1 MNVGVLAHRV
11 VQQPFA
17 AAVVIALVVVI
28 VSLLRRSPVALQELR
43 GRPLARIALWTVTS
57 FALMAAAAPIL
68 APPTSLRDPYL
79 IPTTGFEIEP
89 RPPDAFHP
97 FGTTE
102 NQFDLY
108 YGIAWGARTAFK
120 VTLSIVGVSLVLGFV
135 LGGVAGYYGGV
146 IDEIVMR
153 ITDVFLAF
161 PGLVLAVV
169 IVAVLGKGL
178 DKIILAIGAVNWPIY
193 ARLVRGEV
201 LSLTGR
207 EFVTASRALG
217 GSNLRIILRHVMP
230 NAIYPFLVYGS
241 LDMGN
246 VVIVSAALS
255 FLGLGTE
262 IGYADWGQLIAL
274 SRKWIL
280 GAPGHAFVYWYTVVF
295 PAVAITLFVLGW
307 NILGDAIRDLADPRL
322 RRPTAHRSRATLERL
337 ARLPGGAAG
346 SGPPQIDRSPGSP
359 RS

>member
-1 MNVGVLAHRV
+1 MTLDGLGHRV
-11 VQQPFA
+11 VGQLA
-17 AAVVIALVVVI
+17 AAAATLVLLFVVLTF
-28 VSLLRRSPVALQELR
+28 LQRSSPALR
-43 GRPLARIALWTVTS
+43 GLRTRPLARIAMWTVIF
-57 FALMAAAAPIL
+57 FALVATAAPIV

-79 IPTTGFEIEP
+79 IPATGFEIEP
-89 RPPDAFHP
+89 HPPNFLHP

-108 YGIAWGARTAFK
+108 YGIVWGARTAFK
-120 VTLSIVGVSLVLGFV
+120 VTLSIVGLSLLLGFV
-135 LGGVAGYYGGV
+135 LGGVSGYYGGAL
-146 IDEIVMR
+146 DEIVMR

-201 LSLTGR
+201 LSLAER
-207 EFVTASRALG
+207 EFVSASRALG
-217 GSNLRIILRHVMP
+217 GSNLRIILRHIMP
-230 NAIYPFLVYGS
+230 NAVFPFLVYGS

-246 VVIVSAALS
+246 IVIVSAALS

-274 SRKWIL
+274 SRRWIL
-280 GAPGHAFVYWYTVVF
+280 GQPGHAFVFWYTVVF
-295 PAVAITLFVLGW
+295 PAAAITLFVLGW
-307 NILGDAIRDLADPRL
+307 NILGDAIRDLADPKL
-322 RRPTAHRSRATLERL
+322 RKPMRA
-337 ARLPGGAAG
+337 
-346 SGPPQIDRSPGSP
+346 
-359 RS
+359 

>member
-1 MNVGVLAHRV
+1 MFGELGRRV
-11 VQQPFA
+11 AEQPA
-17 AAVVIALVVVI
+17 AASATVALLIVVAGLM
-28 VSLLRRSPVALQELR
+28 RRSSPAMRWLRTRPVAR
-43 GRPLARIALWTVTS
+43 LAVWTVA
-57 FALMAAAAPIL
+57 FFGLMAAAAPIM
-68 APPTSLRDPYL
+68 APPASLRDPYL
-79 IPTTGFEIEP
+79 IPTTGFEIAP
-89 RPPDAFHP
+89 HPPDALHP

-108 YGIAWGARTAFK
+108 YGIVWGARTAFK
-120 VTLSIVGVSLVLGFV
+120 VTLSIVGLSLVLGFV
-135 LGGVAGYYGGV
+135 LGSVAGYYGGLV
-146 IDEIVMR
+146 DEIVMR

-178 DKIILAIGAVNWPIY
+178 DKIIFAIGAVNWPIY

-201 LSLTGR
+201 LSLVER

-230 NAIYPFLVYGS
+230 NAIFPFLVYGS

-246 VVIVSAALS
+246 IVIVSAALS

-280 GAPGHAFVYWYTVVF
+280 GEPGHAFVFWYTVLF
-295 PAVAITLFVLGW
+295 PAVTITLFVLGW
-307 NILGDAIRDLADPRL
+307 NILGDAVRDLADPRL
-322 RRPTAHRSRATLERL
+322 RRPMRT
-337 ARLPGGAAG
+337 
-346 SGPPQIDRSPGSP
+346 
-359 RS
+359 

>member
-1 MNVGVLAHRV
+1 MLVGLGHRV
-11 VQQPFA
+11 VEQPTA
-17 AAVVIALVVVI
+17 TAVTLALLFVI
-28 VSLLRRSPVALQELR
+28 VSLLQGSSPASRGLR
-43 GRPLARIALWTVTS
+43 ARPLARIAVWTVTFFVLVAS
-57 FALMAAAAPIL
+57 AAPII
-68 APPTSLRDPYL
+68 APSASLRDPYL
-79 IPTTGFEIEP
+79 IPTTGFEITP
-89 RPPDAFHP
+89 HPPDTLHP

-108 YGIAWGARTAFK
+108 YGIVWGARTAFK
-120 VTLSIVGVSLVLGFV
+120 VTLSIVGLSLILGFA

-146 IDEIVMR
+146 VDEIVMR

-201 LSLTGR
+201 LSLAGR

-230 NAIYPFLVYGS
+230 NAIFPFLVYGS

-246 VVIVSAALS
+246 IVIVSAALS

-274 SRKWIL
+274 SRKWIM
-280 GAPGHAFVYWYTVVF
+280 GEPGHAFVFWYTVVF
-295 PAVAITLFVLGW
+295 PAATITLFVLGW

-322 RRPTAHRSRATLERL
+322 RRPMRT
-337 ARLPGGAAG
+337 
-346 SGPPQIDRSPGSP
+346 
-359 RS
+359 

>member
-1 MNVGVLAHRV
+1 MLGQLGHRV
-11 VQQPFA
+11 AEQPVA
-17 AAVVIALVVVI
+17 AAVTVALLCAVAA
-28 VSLLRRSPVALQELR
+28 LLRRPSPAVRGLR
-43 GRPLARIALWTVTS
+43 ARALARVAAWTVTC
-57 FALMAAAAPIL
+57 FAALAAAAPIA
-68 APPTSLRDPYL
+68 APPAALRDPYL
-79 IPTTGFEIEP
+79 IPTAGFEI
-89 RPPDAFHP
+89 RPHPPSALHP

-108 YGIAWGARTAFK
+108 YGIVWGTRTAFK
-120 VTLSIVGVSLVLGFV
+120 VTLSVVGLSLALGFV
-135 LGGVAGYYGGV
+135 AGGAAGYYGGV
-146 IDEIVMR
+146 VDEIVMR
-153 ITDVFLAF
+153 ITDIFLAF

-201 LSLTGR
+201 LSLAER

-217 GSNLRIILRHVMP
+217 GSSLRIILRHVMP
-230 NAIYPFLVYGS
+230 NAVFPFLVYGS
-241 LDMGN
+241 LDIGN

-280 GAPGHAFVYWYTVVF
+280 GEPGHAFEFWYTVVF

-322 RRPTAHRSRATLERL
+322 RRPMRT
-337 ARLPGGAAG
+337 
-346 SGPPQIDRSPGSP
+346 
-359 RS
+359 

>member
-1 MNVGVLAHRV
+1 MPGGLGHRV
-11 VQQPFA
+11 AEQPA
-17 AAVVIALVVVI
+17 AAAATFALLFVVV
-28 VSLLRRSPVALQELR
+28 SLFWISSPVLR
-43 GRPLARIALWTVTS
+43 GLRARPLARVAVWTVAF
-57 FALMAAAAPIL
+57 FALVAVAAPII
-68 APPTSLRDPYL
+68 APPVSLRDPYL
-79 IPTTGFEIEP
+79 IPTTGFEINP
-89 RPPDAFHP
+89 HPPDALHP

-108 YGIAWGARTAFK
+108 YGIVWGARTAFK
-120 VTLSIVGVSLVLGFV
+120 VTLSIVGLSLILGFV
-135 LGGVAGYYGGV
+135 LGGVAGYYGGIV
-146 IDEIVMR
+146 DEIVMR

-178 DKIILAIGAVNWPIY
+178 DKIVLAIGAVNWPIY

-217 GSNLRIILRHVMP
+217 GSDLRIILRHVMP
-230 NAIYPFLVYGS
+230 NAVFPFIVYGS

-246 VVIVSAALS
+246 IVIVSAALS

-280 GAPGHAFVYWYTVVF
+280 GEPGHAFVFWYTVVF

-307 NILGDAIRDLADPRL
+307 NILGDALRDLADPRL
-322 RRPTAHRSRATLERL
+322 RRPMRA
-337 ARLPGGAAG
+337 
-346 SGPPQIDRSPGSP
+346 
-359 RS
+359 

>member
-1 MNVGVLAHRV
+1 MMLGGLGHRV
-11 VQQPFA
+11 AAQPA
-17 AAVVIALVVVI
+17 AAAAALVLVFVVAALLQR
-28 VSLLRRSPVALQELR
+28 SSPALRRLHA
-43 GRPLARIALWTVTS
+43 RPLARAAMWTVTF
-57 FALMAAAAPIL
+57 FALVATAAPIM

-89 RPPDAFHP
+89 HPPDALHP
-97 FGTTE
+97 LGTTE

-108 YGIAWGARTAFK
+108 YGIVWGARTAFK
-120 VTLSIVGVSLVLGFV
+120 VTLSIVGLSLLLGFV
-135 LGGVAGYYGGV
+135 LGGVSGYYGGAV
-146 IDEIVMR
+146 DEIVMR

-178 DKIILAIGAVNWPIY
+178 DKIIVAIGAVNWPIY

-201 LSLTGR
+201 LSLTER

-230 NAIYPFLVYGS
+230 NAVFPFLVYGS
-241 LDMGN
+241 LDIGN
-246 VVIVSAALS
+246 IVIVSAALS

-280 GAPGHAFVYWYTVVF
+280 GQPGHAFAFWYTVAF

-307 NILGDAIRDLADPRL
+307 NILGDAIRDLADPKL
-322 RRPTAHRSRATLERL
+322 RRPMRA
-337 ARLPGGAAG
+337 
-346 SGPPQIDRSPGSP
+346 
-359 RS
+359 

>member
-1 MNVGVLAHRV
+1 MMLGGLGHRV
-11 VQQPFA
+11 AAQPA
-17 AAVVIALVVVI
+17 AAAAALVLLFVVAALLQR
-28 VSLLRRSPVALQELR
+28 SSPALRRLHP
-43 GRPLARIALWTVTS
+43 RPLARAAVWTVTC
-57 FALMAAAAPIL
+57 FALVATAAPIL

-89 RPPDAFHP
+89 HPPDALHP

-108 YGIAWGARTAFK
+108 YGIVWGARTAFK
-120 VTLSIVGVSLVLGFV
+120 VTLSIVGLSLLLGFV
-135 LGGVAGYYGGV
+135 LGGVSGYYGGAV
-146 IDEIVMR
+146 DEIVMR

-178 DKIILAIGAVNWPIY
+178 DKIIVAIGAVNWPIY

-201 LSLTGR
+201 LSLTER

-230 NAIYPFLVYGS
+230 NAVFPFLVYGS
-241 LDMGN
+241 LDIGN
-246 VVIVSAALS
+246 IVIVSAALS

-280 GAPGHAFVYWYTVVF
+280 GQPGHAFAFWYTVAF

-307 NILGDAIRDLADPRL
+307 NILGDAIRDLADPKL
-322 RRPTAHRSRATLERL
+322 RRPVRA
-337 ARLPGGAAG
+337 
-346 SGPPQIDRSPGSP
+346 
-359 RS
+359 